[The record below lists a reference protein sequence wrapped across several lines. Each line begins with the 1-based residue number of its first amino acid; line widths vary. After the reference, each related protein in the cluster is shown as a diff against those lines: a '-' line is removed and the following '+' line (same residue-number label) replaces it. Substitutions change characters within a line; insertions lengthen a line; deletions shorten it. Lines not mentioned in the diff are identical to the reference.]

1 MVFYFPRLSTAKSLI
16 DEAVSIM
23 KFQQSL
29 LPMRTNT
36 DNSSMKKELPMSD
49 FDQLHKKQNRIF
61 LVVIVNFLLF
71 MILFTGAGFVI
82 WQSAT
87 LVNRLSSDLTKAEE
101 TIGGLQER
109 MQAMD
114 TSTMMDRL
122 TQNATDQLR
131 ESIRSS
137 LADVDF
143 AQPMSQLSDTL
154 VVTQDMLLQSGN
166 ALQGIN
172 ENVTRLDNDVIAR
185 KVADYVLQGLRD
197 DVARQ
202 EYTLKSG
209 AEKNE

>member
-1 MVFYFPRLSTAKSLI
+1 
-16 DEAVSIM
+16 
-23 KFQQSL
+23 
-29 LPMRTNT
+29 
-36 DNSSMKKELPMSD
+36 MSD